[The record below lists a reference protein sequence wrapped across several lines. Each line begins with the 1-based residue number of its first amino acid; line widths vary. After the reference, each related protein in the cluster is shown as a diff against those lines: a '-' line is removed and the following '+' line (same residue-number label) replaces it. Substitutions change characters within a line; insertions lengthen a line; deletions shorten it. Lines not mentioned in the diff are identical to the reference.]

1 MIVDALRKLVHL
13 PLLSRPRPPV
23 RSWDIISWW
32 ESRRLI
38 YNVLVGA
45 AGVTS
50 VIIILMTGYVTEH
63 MTGEAIGIPDPS
75 FLAIIAVI
83 LYGLMANVC
92 FTGGWILELL
102 SRRLWGT
109 RAEAFGEIAF
119 TWGLLGSVILT
130 LCPAAIIVLYAAVSI
145 ISHSWKH

>member
-1 MIVDALRKLVHL
+1 MIFDATKKLVHL
-13 PLLSRPRPPV
+13 PLFSRPRPPE
-23 RSWDIISWW
+23 RPWDVISWW

-38 YNVLVGA
+38 YNVFVGA
-45 AGVTS
+45 AGITS
-50 VIIILMTGYVTEH
+50 GIIILMTGYITEH
-63 MTGEAIGIPDPS
+63 LIGEAIGIPDSS
-75 FLAIIAVI
+75 FLAIIAVL
-83 LYGLMANVC
+83 LYGVMANIC

-119 TWGLLGSVILT
+119 TWGLLGSVVLT

-145 ISHSWKH
+145 ISHGWKQ